1 MINLTNLKNS
11 MRVSRGTVV
20 LPNDS
25 NYYNQTTDISFMN
38 FKWWAH
44 VGNTYIESIM

>member
-11 MRVSRGTVV
+11 MRVSRSTVA

-25 NYYNQTTDISFMN
+25 NYYNQTTDISFGRPEY
-38 FKWWAH
+38 WAH